1 MGKKYSR
8 RINQLIQR
16 KVTQLLL
23 EQSNDPRLAE
33 VTITDAS
40 VNRDT
45 TRAEIYFSIIGTA
58 EEIAGAQQALNGAAG
73 WLRKEMAPTLR
84 LRNLPVLE
92 FIYDPS
98 LAHGARIEELLHQ
111 LKEEDKI
118 PGPDLDIVDDGIGDD
133 DVWDDG
139 DGEDEGDDDGADEGD
154 FDTSEE

>member
-1 MGKKYSR
+1 MSKKYSH

-33 VTITDAS
+33 VTITDVS

-45 TRAEIYFSIIGTA
+45 TRAEIYFSVIGTPD
-58 EEIAGAQQALNGAAG
+58 EISEVQQALDGAAG

-84 LRNLPVLE
+84 LRNIPALA

-111 LKEEDKI
+111 LKEEDNI
-118 PGPDLDIVDDGIGDD
+118 HGSDSDS
-133 DVWDDG
+133 G
-139 DGEDEGDDDGADEGD
+139 DGNTDSGNV
-154 FDTSEE
+154 DTAEE

>member
-1 MGKKYSR
+1 MSKKYSR

-33 VTITDAS
+33 VTITDVS

-45 TRAEIYFSIIGTA
+45 TRAEVYFSVIGTP
-58 EEIAGAQQALNGAAG
+58 EEISGVQQALDGAAG
-73 WLRKEMAPTLR
+73 WLRKKMAPTLR
-84 LRNLPVLE
+84 LRNIPALA

-111 LKEEDKI
+111 LQEEGKI
-118 PGPDLDIVDDGIGDD
+118 HGSDSDTADNNTDSGDIDPA
-133 DVWDDG
+133 
-139 DGEDEGDDDGADEGD
+139 GE
-154 FDTSEE
+154 